1 LKYDARISPSG
12 GRGIGEVWKLSL
24 LRSAVDPKERRSAF
38 KTAGKWFNRQRIG
51 LILGPLLFL
60 VSVLWPEPQS
70 MVDVVS
76 GLGTEMPAKSPQI
89 ALGTLIWVLVWWVT
103 ECVPLG
109 LAALLPPLVFSMTKI
124 LRWETALTAFTNP
137 IIWIFM
143 AGFVLAAA
151 FRKWDLDRRVAIKL
165 GSMYKGSN
173 PMVAA
178 FFVASLPVFILTLTG
193 SITASTSVVFP
204 FLIAY
209 LSMVGIKPG
218 GKYSE
223 ACMLALAQAATAG
236 AMLMLISTPPNLIAK
251 SNVAEFSAFW
261 GARQELTFL
270 DWFLIGTPH
279 ALIGLLVTWL
289 VVFKVIRPDE
299 KRITVDPGKLK
310 AVSKQLG
317 RMSKGEKVVLGLL
330 FTAISLWIL
339 PSAVKVAAG
348 YEPGLE
354 DLSSEL
360 SRIMPEA
367 MPAVLVIL
375 LAGAIRLK
383 GEPLLK
389 WEEIARGI
397 DWNVVFLFGGG
408 IALGLGLEASGF
420 ADWLAWLVSGSLGE
434 NPSAWMIFAV
444 SCFLG
449 FVLTYAASNTA
460 AALISCPIA
469 ASLALG
475 AGVSPVP
482 PIIGAALACS
492 ISSAIPSTTPPMAIV
507 YSSGYVKIWSMFKVG
522 IISDLI
528 RLGALIAIGP
538 VLMSLIY

>member
-1 LKYDARISPSG
+1 MSWLNPD
-12 GRGIGEVWKLSL
+12 
-24 LRSAVDPKERRSAF
+24 VDPKNRQSLV
-38 KTAGKWFNRQRIG
+38 KMAGKWLNKQRFG
-51 LILGPLLFL
+51 LIFGPFLFL
-60 VSVLWPEPQS
+60 ITVLWPEPQS
-70 MVDVVS
+70 MLDIVAQ
-76 GLGTEMPAKSPQI
+76 LGSEVPAKAPQI
-89 ALGTLIWVLVWWVT
+89 AFGTLLWVLVWWVT

-109 LAALLPPLVFSMTKI
+109 IAALLPPLVFSMTKI
-124 LRWETALTAFTNP
+124 LRWETALTAFMNP

-151 FRKWDLDRRVAIKL
+151 FRKWDLDRRVAVRL
-165 GSMYKGSN
+165 GSLYKGSN

-178 FFVASLPVFILTLTG
+178 FFVASLPVFLLTMTG

-209 LSMVGIKPG
+209 LSMTGIKPG

-236 AMLMLISTPPNLIAK
+236 AMLLLISTPPNLIAK
-251 SNVAEFSAFW
+251 SNVEGFSTFV

-270 DWFLIGTPH
+270 DWLLVGTPH
-279 ALIGLLVTWL
+279 AIIGLFVTWV
-289 VVFKVIRPDE
+289 VVFKVIRPEE
-299 KRITVDPGKLK
+299 KRITVDAIKMV

-317 RMSKGEKVVLGLL
+317 RMSRGEKMVAGLL
-330 FTAISLWIL
+330 VTAVTLWIL

-348 YEPGLE
+348 YAPGLE
-354 DLSSEL
+354 DLSAEL
-360 SRIMPEA
+360 SRVMPEA
-367 MPAVLVIL
+367 MPAVLIIL
-375 LAGAIRLK
+375 LAGLLRVK

-389 WEEIARGI
+389 WEELARGI

-408 IALGLGLEASGF
+408 IALGIGLEASGF
-420 ADWLAWLVSGSLGE
+420 ADWLAWLVSGSLGD

-444 SCFLG
+444 SCMLG
-449 FVLTYAASNTA
+449 FALTYAASNTA

-507 YSSGYVKIWSMFKVG
+507 YSSGFVKIWSMFKVG
-522 IISDLI
+522 IISDLV
-528 RLGALIAIGP
+528 RLGALITIGP
-538 VLMSLIY
+538 VLMGLIY

>member
-1 LKYDARISPSG
+1 M
-12 GRGIGEVWKLSL
+12 
-24 LRSAVDPKERRSAF
+24 
-38 KTAGKWFNRQRIG
+38 
-51 LILGPLLFL
+51 LGPLLFL
-60 VSVLWPEPQS
+60 TVVLWPAPQS
-70 MVDVVS
+70 MLDIVAE
-76 GLGTEMPAKSPQI
+76 LGTDMPAKAPQI
-89 ALGTLIWVLVWWVT
+89 ALGTLLWVLVWWVT

-109 LAALLPPLVFSMTKI
+109 LAALVPPMVFSMSTI
-124 LRWETALTAFTNP
+124 LRWETALTSFTNP

-151 FRKWDLDRRVAIKL
+151 FRKWDLDRRVAIKF
-165 GSMYKGSN
+165 GSLYKGNN

-193 SITASTSVVFP
+193 SITTSTSVVFP

-209 LSMVGIKPG
+209 LSMVSVKPG

-236 AMLMLISTPPNLIAK
+236 AMLLLISTPPNLIAK
-251 SNVAEFSAFW
+251 SNVEEFSAFW

-279 ALIGLLVTWL
+279 ALIGLFVTWI
-289 VVFKVIRPDE
+289 VVFKVIRPEE
-299 KRITVDPGKLK
+299 KTIAVDSSRMH

-317 RMSKGEKVVLGLL
+317 RMSSGEKTVAALL
-330 FTAISLWIL
+330 FFAIALWVL
-339 PSAVKVAAG
+339 PSAVRVIAG
-348 YEPGLE
+348 YQPGLE
-354 DLSSEL
+354 GFSADLS
-360 SRIMPEA
+360 RVMPEA

-375 LAGAIRLK
+375 LVGVIRIR

-389 WEEIARGI
+389 WDEIAKGV

-420 ADWLAWLVSGSLGE
+420 ADWLAWLVRGSMG
-434 NPSAWMIFAV
+434 NDPSAWMIFAV
-444 SCFLG
+444 SCLLG

-507 YSSGYVKIWSMFKVG
+507 YSSGYVKIWTMFKVG
-522 IISDLI
+522 IVSDLV
-528 RLGALIAIGP
+528 RLGALIVIGP
-538 VLMSLIY
+538 ILIGMVY